1 MEDPL
6 TQLIQNARKGDVAAS
21 QMLWSRVYDEVRE
34 AAHRALNREY
44 QPVSL
49 QATEIAHEAYMR
61 LAGQLDGPIE
71 SRSHLIA
78 IVAQAIRRLL
88 SIGLAR
94 EKRKNEWR
102 SSENSSRRCLG
113 SDSRWHTRTGTTG
126 PSACGVANV
135 NARHAKLVE
144 LRFFGGMTMEEAA
157 ETLQISLRTAAGD
170 WAVAKAGCAVKWR
183 PRDLDEPPFRTCT
196 NAVLTGE
203 RDPGREATCLA
214 QRPLPRSIAPRRS
227 NRFAP
232 A

>member
-88 SIGLAR
+88 VDRARARKADKRGGDHQRIPLDDVLDQIQDGTPELERLDEALA
-94 EKRKNEWR
+94 E
-102 SSENSSRRCLG
+102 L
-113 SDSRWHTRTGTTG
+113 
-126 PSACGVANV
+126 ANV
-135 NARHAKLVE
+135 NVRHAKLVE

-170 WAVAKAGCAVKWR
+170 WAVAKAWLR
-183 PRDLDEPPFRTCT
+183 RQM
-196 NAVLTGE
+196 
-203 RDPGREATCLA
+203 EA
-214 QRPLPRSIAPRRS
+214 
-227 NRFAP
+227 
-232 A
+232 